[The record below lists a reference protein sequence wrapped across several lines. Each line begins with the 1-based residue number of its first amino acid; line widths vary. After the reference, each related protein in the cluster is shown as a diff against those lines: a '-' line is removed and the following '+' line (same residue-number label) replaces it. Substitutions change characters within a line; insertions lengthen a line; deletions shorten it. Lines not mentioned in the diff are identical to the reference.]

1 MRTPD
6 EIREVGIMRFKELAR
21 PKYDKGQEEHGG
33 LLDET
38 VTVERL
44 EEEILD
50 LWFYAQSL
58 RVKHS
63 DEVKDA
69 ESSERGICDERV
81 EEMEKEIATLKD
93 EVSHWREIAKR

>member
-1 MRTPD
+1 
-6 EIREVGIMRFKELAR
+6 MRFKELAR

-69 ESSERGICDERV
+69 ESSEREICDERV
-81 EEMEKEIATLKD
+81 EEMEKEIVTLKD